1 MTTPTVLQLYP
12 PPHRECAL
20 EGLYLA
26 HPMGQPDQRDG
37 PFVYTNFISSLD
49 GRIAVEKPDE
59 GRLAA
64 PKAITNAR
72 DWRLFQELA
81 ARADALIVSAS
92 FLRNLA
98 AGTAQDKLPLSDDPI
113 FADLHAWR
121 RDQGMTPQPAL
132 VILSRSLDVP
142 LAELGRITDRPVY
155 LAVGEEVDQGDLKAA
170 EETGLRVLT
179 AGSGDTVEGK
189 ALIDALGSAGFRRIY
204 SMAGPRVLHTLLRDR
219 VLHRLYL
226 THFHRV
232 LGGRSFDT
240 LVEGD
245 PLATPA
251 SFSLGSLYHDPV
263 GEKGVGQFFAMYDL
277 LHEDSAP
284 R

>member
-1 MTTPTVLQLYP
+1 MSDPTVLKLYP
-12 PPHRECAL
+12 PPHHECAV
-20 EGLYLA
+20 EGLYLE
-26 HPMGQPDQRDG
+26 HPMDHPEQRDE

-49 GRIAVEKPDE
+49 GRIAVENPRE

-121 RDQGMTPQPAL
+121 RARGMPPQPAL
-132 VILSRSLDVP
+132 VVLTRSLDVP
-142 LAELGRITDRPVY
+142 LEELAGIIDRPVY
-155 LAVGEEVDQGDLKAA
+155 FAVGQRVDQDDLNAA
-170 EETGLRVLT
+170 REARLRILT
-179 AGSGDTVEGK
+179 AGSGDIVEGK
-189 ALIDALGSAGFRRIY
+189 PLIDALAKEGFRRIY
-204 SMAGPRVLHTLLRDR
+204 SMAGPRVLHMLLKDR

-226 THFHRV
+226 TCFHRI
-232 LGGRSFDT
+232 LGGESFDT
-240 LVEGD
+240 LLEGD
-245 PLATPA
+245 RLTPPA
-251 SFSLGSLYHDPV
+251 SFVPGALYYDPH
-263 GEKGVGQFFAMYDL
+263 GDQGVGQFFAIYEQVDETSDL
-277 LHEDSAP
+277 

>member
-1 MTTPTVLQLYP
+1 MTTPTLLQLYP

-20 EGLYLA
+20 EGLYLE
-26 HPMGQPDQRDG
+26 HPMGHPDQRDA

-49 GRIAVEKPDE
+49 GRIAVENPGE

-98 AGTAQDKLPLSDDPI
+98 AGTAQDKLPLSDDPV

-121 RDQGMTPQPAL
+121 RNQGMPPQPAL
-132 VILSRSLDVP
+132 VILSRSLEVP
-142 LAELGRITDRPVY
+142 LTELGSITDRPVY
-155 LAVGEEVDQGDLKAA
+155 LAVGQGVDQGDLEAA
-170 EETGLRVLT
+170 EKTGLRVLT
-179 AGSGDTVEGK
+179 AGSGDAVEGE
-189 ALIDALGSAGFRRIY
+189 ALLDALGNAGFRRIY

-219 VLHRLYL
+219 ALHRLYL

-263 GEKGVGQFFAMYDL
+263 GDKGVGQFFAMYDL
-277 LHEDSAP
+277 LSEDSGP

>member
-12 PPHRECAL
+12 PPHRECIL
-20 EGLYLA
+20 EGLYLE
-26 HPMGQPDQRDG
+26 HPMGHPDQRDE

-49 GRIAVEKPDE
+49 GRIAVENPKE
-59 GRLAA
+59 RRLAA

-113 FADLHAWR
+113 FADLHDWR
-121 RDQGMTPQPAL
+121 RNQGMTPQPAL

-155 LAVGEEVDQGDLKAA
+155 LAVGQRVDQDDLKAA
-170 EETGLRVLT
+170 EEAGLRILT
-179 AGSGDTVEGK
+179 AGSGDAVEGK
-189 ALIDALGSAGFRRIY
+189 ALIDALAKGRVSAHLFHGGTQGPAHTAAGPGPPPPVPHPLPSGAGRPVLRHPAGRRSAGFPGIVRCRIAVLRRP
-204 SMAGPRVLHTLLRDR
+204 G
-219 VLHRLYL
+219 
-226 THFHRV
+226 
-232 LGGRSFDT
+232 
-240 LVEGD
+240 
-245 PLATPA
+245 
-251 SFSLGSLYHDPV
+251 
-263 GEKGVGQFFAMYDL
+263 
-277 LHEDSAP
+277 
-284 R
+284 

>member
-1 MTTPTVLQLYP
+1 MSAPTVLQLYP
-12 PPHRECAL
+12 PPHRECAV
-20 EGLYLA
+20 EGLYLE
-26 HPMGQPDQRDG
+26 HPMGHPEQRDE

-49 GRIAVEKPDE
+49 GRIAVENPGE

-121 RDQGMTPQPAL
+121 RARSMPPQPAL
-132 VILSRSLDVP
+132 VVLTRSLDVP
-142 LAELGRITDRPVY
+142 LEQLAGITNRPVY
-155 LAVGEEVDQGDLKAA
+155 FAVGKRVDQDDLRAA
-170 EETGLRVLT
+170 REAGLRILT
-179 AGSGDTVEGK
+179 AGSGDVVEGK
-189 ALIDALGSAGFRRIY
+189 PLIDALAKEGFRRIY
-204 SMAGPRVLHTLLRDR
+204 SMAGPRVLRMLLKDR

-226 THFHRV
+226 TCFHRI
-232 LGGRSFDT
+232 LGGQSFET
-240 LVEGD
+240 LLEGD
-245 PLATPA
+245 PLAVPA
-251 SFSLGSLYHDPV
+251 SFIPRSLYYDPH
-263 GEKGVGQFFAMYDL
+263 GDKGVGQFFAMYDQV
-277 LHEDSAP
+277 DDAP
-284 R
+284 DRR